1 MLYGHQNFE
10 LTPLRIYSGS
20 VLDETR
26 MPDPSETGE
35 ENQIIVTF
43 DYATGAICRAD
54 NYEKAKIEP
63 AQLLE
68 ERDSTA
74 TVLYITES
82 EFEGLKK
89 VQADDTICISI
100 EEFGK
105 LNPIGQAHDM
115 FSRIFWSRIYEFFVT
130 FSLIFSNLRKVAF
143 FDQ

>member
-115 FSRIFWSRIYEFFVT
+115 FSRI
-130 FSLIFSNLRKVAF
+130 L
-143 FDQ
+143 